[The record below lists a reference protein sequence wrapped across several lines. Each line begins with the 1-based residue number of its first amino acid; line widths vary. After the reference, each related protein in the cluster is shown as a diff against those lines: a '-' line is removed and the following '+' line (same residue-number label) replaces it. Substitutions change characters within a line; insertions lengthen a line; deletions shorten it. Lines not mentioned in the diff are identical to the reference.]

1 MFISISILGWG
12 FVLSGRQGHC
22 KGLIRSY
29 TEDTGNHPD
38 LRVQTKRQWS
48 KCSGNL
54 HHSSHIMCQ
63 RDRIYRE
70 ARWCSCITPWILPGP
85 LPCSVQQRWRSS
97 TCKNFFRRAIG
108 QGLGMVKTRQAHYND
123 SLIMSHILWI
133 RSFKQK
139 ESIKNSGLEFP
150 FLSFKIPYIK
160 DKKKVLLNQ
169 KKFIIASIESL
180 VVQTSIFD
188 QDVNG
193 VDFKNAIQWAWRNEF
208 DINYI

>member
-1 MFISISILGWG
+1 MSDLVFARIT
-12 FVLSGRQGHC
+12 FVLKLMPFASGSKSSICQNIFLHLLMVTLVHLRLQFFRLWVIDYDVLISELRARKGPAPKLQGDEKCTICDH
-22 KGLIRSY
+22 KA
-29 TEDTGNHPD
+29 TGFHYNV
-38 LRVQTKRQWS
+38 L
-48 KCSGNL
+48 
-54 HHSSHIMCQ
+54 
-63 RDRIYRE
+63 
-70 ARWCSCITPWILPGP
+70 SCEG
-85 LPCSVQQRWRSS
+85 
-97 TCKNFFRRAIG
+97 CKNFFRRAIV

-208 DINYI
+208 DIIYII

>member
-1 MFISISILGWG
+1 
-12 FVLSGRQGHC
+12 
-22 KGLIRSY
+22 
-29 TEDTGNHPD
+29 
-38 LRVQTKRQWS
+38 
-48 KCSGNL
+48 
-54 HHSSHIMCQ
+54 
-63 RDRIYRE
+63 
-70 ARWCSCITPWILPGP
+70 
-85 LPCSVQQRWRSS
+85 
-97 TCKNFFRRAIG
+97 
-108 QGLGMVKTRQAHYND
+108 
-123 SLIMSHILWI
+123 MSHILWI

-208 DINYI
+208 DINYIT